1 MQSGKR
7 KSRVMTLSGAVLAT
21 AAAGIF
27 LSGAPAVAA
36 SAGEPVKVRCLGV
49 NACQGKSECKTAAA
63 QKGQNACQGK
73 GLLFLTE
80 DQCRKRGG
88 RIDGRDA

>member
-1 MQSGKR
+1 MQPVKR
-7 KSRVMTLSGAVLAT
+7 KSKSLLAGAVLAT

-27 LSGAPAVAA
+27 LAGTPASAAP
-36 SAGEPVKVRCLGV
+36 AGEPAKVRCLGV

-63 QKGQNACQGK
+63 AKGQNACQGK

-80 DQCRKRGG
+80 EQCRLRGG
-88 RIDGRDA
+88 KIDPA